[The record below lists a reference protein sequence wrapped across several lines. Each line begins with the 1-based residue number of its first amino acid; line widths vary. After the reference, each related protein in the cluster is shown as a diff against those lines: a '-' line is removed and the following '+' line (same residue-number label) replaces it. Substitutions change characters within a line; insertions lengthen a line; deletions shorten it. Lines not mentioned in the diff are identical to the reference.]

1 MKPVHTRG
9 LQSAAARRPAGARG
23 RSGRLR
29 LALVLLGLAAIA
41 APLSAQERRLSW
53 RELAVHARLDA
64 EGRLHV
70 VERHAMV
77 FTGDWNGGER
87 IFNTR
92 FGQRLD
98 IQRVS
103 RIDPATGAS
112 VTLTEGDVD
121 EVDHWKLE
129 SNRTLR
135 WRSRR
140 PGDPPFKDTVLTYV
154 LEYTLSNVVWKEDGV
169 YHLSHDFAF
178 PDREWPIERFVLDLE
193 IDPAWRVLGK
203 VARHVEQTNLA
214 PGESF
219 VVGAALEHRGE
230 GRVSSTR
237 TVLPP
242 WLRTLPFA
250 GSLAV
255 MAFLYW
261 RFRRREA
268 GLGRFAPLPVPERP
282 DPAWLEKNLFRYRP
296 EEVGAL
302 WDRKVGPPE
311 VAATLARLVGEGKLA
326 SEVAPRRGLLGL
338 RRGDLLRLRRIAP
351 SAAFNGYEDRLVRKL
366 FFGDRTEVD
375 TEEIRKHYKKT
386 GLDPAALIRED
397 LERSLRNRP
406 ELRETKPAG
415 SWKTTLW
422 LALALAALVGLDAI
436 LEPEQ
441 ALILSAGLVG
451 AATVFAVP
459 ALVAAAAWRRRT
471 ERLHLASLGF
481 LLPMLALVVVCW
493 GAACLDAIFGTPG
506 EYTPQPGPFA
516 LLAFALLPVVLFRS
530 ALRQAASRETPETIR
545 RRRGLAGLR
554 QWLRRELARPEPAL
568 RDEWFPYLLAFG
580 LQGEVDR
587 WFRSFGG
594 MAQAGRGLSTGIG
607 AGIGTSSSGPGGG
620 GWTGGGG
627 RFGGAGATSS
637 WAAAASGLA
646 GGVSSS
652 SSHGG
657 GGGGGGSSGGGGG
670 GGW

>member
-1 MKPVHTRG
+1 MNRH
-9 LQSAAARRPAGARG
+9 
-23 RSGRLR
+23 LR
-29 LALVLLGLAAIA
+29 LALVLLGLAAA
-41 APLSAQERRLSW
+41 ATPLSAQERSLSW
-53 RELAVHARLDA
+53 RELAVQARLDA
-64 EGRLHV
+64 EGRLHIS
-70 VERHAMV
+70 ERHAMV

-87 IFNTR
+87 IFNLG
-92 FGQRLD
+92 FGQKLD
-98 IQRVS
+98 VQRVS
-103 RIDPATGAS
+103 RIDPATGAA
-112 VTLTEGDVD
+112 VPLTEGDVD
-121 EVDHWKLE
+121 EVDHWELK

-140 PGDPPFKDTVLTYV
+140 PGDPPFKDTVLTYI
-154 LEYTLSNVVWKEDGV
+154 LEYTLSNIVWKKDGI
-169 YHLSHDFAF
+169 YRLSHDFAF

-193 IDPAWRVLGK
+193 IDPAWRVLGEGP
-203 VARHVEQTNLA
+203 RHAERTSLA

-219 VVGAALEHRGE
+219 VVDAALEHRGE
-230 GRVSSTR
+230 GPVSSAR
-237 TVLPP
+237 TLLPP

-250 GSLAV
+250 AALAA
-255 MAFLYW
+255 MAFLYG

-268 GLGRFAPLPVPERP
+268 ALGRFAPLPVPERP
-282 DPAWLEKNLFRYRP
+282 DPSWLEENLFRYRP
-296 EEVGAL
+296 EEIGAL

-338 RRGDLLRLRRIAP
+338 GRDILRLRRIAP
-351 SAAFNGYEDRLVRKL
+351 AAAFVGYEDWLVRKL

-375 TEEIRKHYKKT
+375 TEEIRKHYKKS

-397 LERSLRNRP
+397 LEKSLHRHP
-406 ELRETKPAG
+406 ELREKKSAG

-422 LALALAALVGLDAI
+422 LALALAALVGLDAL
-436 LEPEQ
+436 LEWEQ
-441 ALILSAGLVG
+441 ALVLSAGLVG
-451 AATVFAVP
+451 AATLLAVP
-459 ALVAAAAWRRRT
+459 ALLAAAAWRRRT
-471 ERLHLASLGF
+471 EHLDRASLGF
-481 LLPMLALVVVCW
+481 LLPILALVAVCW
-493 GAACLDAIFGTPG
+493 GAACLDVVFGAPG

-530 ALRQAASRETPETIR
+530 VLRQAASRETPETIHR
-545 RRRGLAGLR
+545 RRELAGLR

-594 MAQAGRGLSTGIG
+594 AAQAGRGLSTGIG
-607 AGIGTSSSGPGGG
+607 GGIGASSSGSGGG

-646 GGVSSS
+646 GGVASS
-652 SSHGG
+652 SSHGGG